1 MGSAAPAFVMA
12 RAGDHLQREREG
24 MKILKFAAV
33 AAVALTSLSAAPAMA
48 RHYDNDRHHGWHN
61 RGHQVCHW
69 YGHGRHRHRECH
81 WVR

>member
-1 MGSAAPAFVMA
+1 
-12 RAGDHLQREREG
+12 
-24 MKILKFAAV
+24 MKALKFAV
-33 AAVALTSLSAAPAMA
+33 LAAVAVIGLTSFPAPAQA
-48 RHYDNDRHHGWHN
+48 RHHHGWHH

>member
-1 MGSAAPAFVMA
+1 MTFLKLAAAASVA
-12 RAGDHLQREREG
+12 LSS
-24 MKILKFAAV
+24 FAVPAV
-33 AAVALTSLSAAPAMA
+33 AQD
-48 RHYDNDRHHGWHN
+48 RHDGDRDRDHHHGWHN

>member
-1 MGSAAPAFVMA
+1 
-12 RAGDHLQREREG
+12 
-24 MKILKFAAV
+24 MKLLKLAAV
-33 AAVALTSLSAAPAMA
+33 AAVAITGFSVPAAAQ
-48 RHYDNDRHHGWHN
+48 DRDHHHGWHH